1 MLKNYLCALILFTLA
16 LKAKA
21 DDCSCAIN
29 FDFMVKKVK
38 KNYVGFY
45 DKVTPAN
52 MKKFDRFTDSLSL
65 VAKVSD
71 KYQCSSLMREWLGFF
86 RDKHMTAGID
96 ATGFSADSIRKFYA
110 ADRKVSWSETDFSV
124 YLVSNKKRIDS
135 IEGIWGNTAGGYR
148 VGIIR
153 DDKNRNSF
161 LAFTITAD
169 NIYWMP
175 HQIKFEIQKNLGKYQ
190 TKHFRTKDHSY
201 AYPMLYKNR
210 DTLDFG
216 IYGKWVKNPDDLPAK
231 STNIKTADLSPK
243 FKVLDKEGALL
254 SLPSFASLEFIKVM
268 DTLLKQNE
276 QVLKK
281 TKHLI
286 IDLRNNA
293 GGSVL
298 VYEKLIPYI
307 YTSPIHKEGG
317 MVLATKDNIE
327 GGYSN
332 LHPELSDS
340 LQKYFRERL
349 ERLKDHQDR
358 LYTIY
363 PVDTLKL
370 PSVEKY
376 PERISV
382 MVNRNTGSAAELF
395 LLEAKQSTKVRLYGE
410 NSGGAIDYTEFIKAK
425 MPCSFFVLYYPA
437 CKSLRLPE
445 YPLDNIGI
453 APDVKVPAGISDW
466 IDYVRKN

>member
-1 MLKNYLCALILFTLA
+1 MLKNYLFALILFTFII
-16 LKAKA
+16 KAKA
-21 DDCSCAIN
+21 DDCSCAVN
-29 FDFMVKKVK
+29 FNFMVEKVK

-52 MKKFDRFTDSLSL
+52 RKKFELFTDSLSS

-71 KYQCSSLMREWLGFF
+71 RYRCSFVMREWLAFF
-86 RDKHMTAGID
+86 KDKHMTAGID
-96 ATGFSADSIRKFYA
+96 ATGFPADSIRKFYV
-110 ADRKVSWSETDFSV
+110 DDKKVSWGETDFNN
-124 YLVSNKKRIDS
+124 YLSSNKGKTDS

-153 DDKNRNSF
+153 DAKNKNSF

-175 HQIKFEIQKNLGKYQ
+175 QQVKFEVQKKKAAYQ
-190 TKHFRTKDHSY
+190 TKYFRSKDHSY
-201 AYPMLYKNR
+201 VYPTLYKNG

-216 IYGKWVKNPDDLPAK
+216 TYGKWVKNPAEVPAQAINK
-231 STNIKTADLSPK
+231 KTPDLSPK
-243 FKVLDKEGALL
+243 FKVVDEKTALI
-254 SLPSFASLEFIKVM
+254 SLPSFASLEYVKVM

-276 QVLKK
+276 QVLKT

-307 YTSPIHKEGG
+307 YTGPILKEGG
-317 MVLATKDNIE
+317 TVLATKDNIK

-340 LQKYFRERL
+340 LQKYFIERL
-349 ERLKDHQDR
+349 AKLKAHQDH

-376 PERISV
+376 PERISFL
-382 MVNRNTGSAAELF
+382 VNRNTGSAAELF
-395 LLEAKQSTKVRLYGE
+395 LLEAKQSTKVKLFGE
-410 NSGGAIDYTEFIKAK
+410 NSGGAIDYTEFIRTK
-425 MPCSFFVLYYPA
+425 MPCPFFVLYYPA
-437 CKSLRLPE
+437 CKSLRLPN

-453 APDVKVPAGISDW
+453 APDVKIPTGISDW
-466 IDYVRKN
+466 IDYVQKN